1 MNSSIVFKC
10 ILAVALLLSIAWKVT
25 IPSYNI
31 VVQDTLDD
39 DVIEFLKRN
48 AFNVLLTELNGIPVI
63 EAKNGSCTL
72 QVIRLQ
78 PDGSNGHLIRH
89 VLTGADRLFVVFRGR
104 VYAQQP
110 VFLTVIGTLWSRVL
124 RGARLIRHIPPVIA
138 VGANRG
144 CNAERLPWIQL
155 GYLASSDA
163 AIGLQS
169 VCFGTPSFW
178 S

>member
-25 IPSYNI
+25 IPSYN
-31 VVQDTLDD
+31 QDTLDD